1 MPVTNLFDIAKTVSP
16 AKGKKTTT
24 KTFVEIEG
32 LELVGAIDHTIKWL
46 EALKET
52 AALPVKDIAT
62 ERFIDAGRV
71 TEKQPESFDAKEGQV
86 TANVQCKKRASNSG
100 LSDIEEAVC
109 RENNVPLGTSG
120 GEYFF
125 PKEHQDWVEENSEKI
140 SKAFV
145 KLGAPQGIIAKNP
158 TKTIATD
165 DSIPFIFK
173 QFKAQRDIIEK
184 LLPMVAVV
192 ATKPKFGAALD
203 EEERN
208 SAALAVIQK
217 FLSGDEETEEAAED

>member
-1 MPVTNLFDIAKTVSP
+1 MPTTTNLFDIAKTVSP
-16 AKGKKTTT
+16 AKGKKPAT
-24 KTFVEIEG
+24 KTFVETEG

-46 EALKET
+46 ESLKET
-52 AALPVKDIAT
+52 AMLPVKEAAT
-62 ERFIDAGRV
+62 ERFIDLGII
-71 TEKQPESFDAKEGQV
+71 TGTQPESYDGREGQV
-86 TANVQCKKRASNSG
+86 TANIQCKKRASNSG
-100 LSDIEEAVC
+100 LSDIEKAICDEH
-109 RENNVPLGTSG
+109 NVPLGTSG

-125 PKEHQDWVEENSEKI
+125 PKEHQGWVEENGTKI
-140 SKAFV
+140 SKALQKIPGCPV
-145 KLGAPQGIIAKNP
+145 GIIAKNP
-158 TKTIATD
+158 TKDIATD
-165 DSIPFIFK
+165 DSIPFILK

-217 FLSGDEETEEAAED
+217 FLNGEEG